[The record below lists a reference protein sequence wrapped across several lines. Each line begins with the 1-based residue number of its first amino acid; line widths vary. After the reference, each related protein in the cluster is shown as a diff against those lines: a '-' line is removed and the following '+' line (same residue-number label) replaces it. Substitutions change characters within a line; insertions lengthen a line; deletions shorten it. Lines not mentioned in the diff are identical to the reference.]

1 MDGNAFIGAMSESD
15 IREQLEKYKDN
26 PSVVTLLE
34 GVLEA
39 RVREEAERKAEADFE
54 KAIGRIVSKLPHPE
68 KVHNIYIRWGEVDIP
83 EGEPEEMALK
93 NGGAYKLLRDL
104 TPEDHELVDKGEIT
118 IETRT
123 PTRKEYQWISQVNK
137 SVTVTRGGNGTPT
150 VSKRAI
156 MVMKRNG
163 LALQPIGNF
172 PSASKACEYL
182 KIPLGGDSGNRVL
195 AREGYIT
202 EAYEGTEYT
211 S

>member
-1 MDGNAFIGAMSESD
+1 MEQNDFIKAMSEAD

-39 RVREEAERKAEADFE
+39 RVREVAEAKAKVDFE
-54 KAIGRIVSKLPHPE
+54 KGITKLFARLPHPE
-68 KVHNIYIRWGEVDIP
+68 DVHNVYVRWGEVEVP
-83 EGEPEEMALK
+83 TGEPDEEVVI
-93 NGGAYKLLRDL
+93 D
-104 TPEDHELVDKGEIT
+104 GET
-118 IETRT
+118 QMRT
-123 PTRKEYQWISQVNK
+123 PTRKEYQWIPQVNK
-137 SVTVTRGGNGTPT
+137 SVTVSRGGGEVSK

-156 MVMKRNG
+156 IVMKRNG
-163 LALQPIGNF
+163 LALQPVGNF

>member
-1 MDGNAFIGAMSESD
+1 MEGNAFIEAMDEEA
-15 IREQLEKYKDN
+15 IKGQLEKYKDN
-26 PSVVTLLE
+26 PSVVTLLN

-39 RVREEAERKAEADFE
+39 RIREEAERKAEVDFE
-54 KAIGRIVSKLPHPE
+54 RAIGKIVAKLPHPE
-68 KVHNIYIRWGEVDIP
+68 KVHNIYIRWGEVEVPTGEPDEEVVID
-83 EGEPEEMALK
+83 GEPEM
-93 NGGAYKLLRDL
+93 
-104 TPEDHELVDKGEIT
+104 
-118 IETRT
+118 RT
-123 PTRKEYQWISQVNK
+123 PTRKEYQWVVQVNK
-137 SVTVTRGGNGTPT
+137 AVSIGRGASGNGSK

-163 LALQPIGNF
+163 LALQPVGNF

-202 EAYEGTEYT
+202 EAYEGNEYT